1 MHELHC
7 LSGGELDRFLTR
19 QKATAFIPGEV
30 DFSAQLRDIL
40 DKASRLVPAESGS
53 ILLDDPITKQPDRA
67 ANELCFV
74 ASFGPA
80 AVALP
85 GRRIAA
91 AEGIVGRVYRSGQ
104 PHLSEDVHHDGSFST
119 EVDEDTGHRTRTVVA
134 VPISI
139 GSTVCG
145 VIELINRADGAPF
158 SPRDLLLL
166 ETFASYTSSA
176 LQNALDA
183 RRAAELARRDDL
195 TGLANDRWLH
205 QRLVEMLGDA
215 DATGRPCALIFFDL
229 DGFKAVN
236 DTHGHLAG
244 SQVLREVGFLLRR
257 LLPGD
262 EAVLSRYGGDEFVIG
277 IPGAD
282 LATGTETART
292 VLSAIAGNVFLDR
305 SYAEGLPALDLR
317 GAITASVGVAAY
329 TPSPGDLEPPRVKE
343 AALLRRADAA
353 MYAAKAR
360 GKNCVVTAEEME
372 AIAVA

>member
-1 MHELHC
+1 MRELHC
-7 LSGGELDRFLTR
+7 LGGGELDRFLTR
-19 QKATAFIPGEV
+19 QKASAFIPGEV
-30 DFSAQLRDIL
+30 DFAAQLRDIL
-40 DKASRLVPAESGS
+40 DKAGQLVPAESGS
-53 ILLDDPITKQPDRA
+53 ILLDDPLTKQPERA
-67 ANELCFV
+67 GNELCFV

-80 AVALP
+80 AECLP

-91 AEGIVGRVYRSGQ
+91 VDGIVGRVYRDGE
-104 PHLSEDVHHDGSFST
+104 PHLSENVRHDRSFST
-119 EVDEDTGHRTRTVVA
+119 QVDQDTGHQTRTVVA

-145 VIELINRADGAPF
+145 VIELINRADGDAF

-166 ETFASYTSSA
+166 QIFASYTSSA

-205 QRLVEMLGDA
+205 QRLVEMLADA
-215 DATGRPCALIFFDL
+215 DATGRGCALIFFDL

-257 LLPGD
+257 LIPSED
-262 EAVLSRYGGDEFVIG
+262 AVLSRYGGDEFVIG
-277 IPGAD
+277 IPGAG
-282 LATGTETART
+282 LGAGTETAHAVRA
-292 VLSAIAGNVFLDR
+292 AIEANVFLDR
-305 SYAEGLPALDLR
+305 SYAEGLPALHLR

-329 TPSPGDLEPPRVKE
+329 LPCDDGLPPRTKE
-343 AALLRRADAA
+343 SALLRRADAA

-360 GKNCVVTAEEME
+360 GKNQVVAAE
-372 AIAVA
+372 